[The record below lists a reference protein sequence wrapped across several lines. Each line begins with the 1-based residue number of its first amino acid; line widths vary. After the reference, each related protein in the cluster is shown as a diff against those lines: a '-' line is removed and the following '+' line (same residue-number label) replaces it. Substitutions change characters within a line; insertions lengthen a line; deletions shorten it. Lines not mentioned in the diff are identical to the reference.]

1 MVNDDGGNQGVGR
14 KSGVVAVEFWMTNQ
28 LVAVPLT
35 GTGGKYTEGKTPDK
49 GENNS
54 SVTGPEIIYW
64 PRKFWLGL
72 EFVFELGFC

>member
-35 GTGGKYTEGKTPDK
+35 GIGGKYTEGKTPDN

-54 SVTGPEIIYW
+54 SVTGPEINNW
-64 PRKFWLGL
+64 AR
-72 EFVFELGFC
+72 

>member
-1 MVNDDGGNQGVGR
+1 MVNDDGGNQGGGR
-14 KSGVVAVEFWMTNQ
+14 KSDVVAVEFWMTNQ

-64 PRKFWLGL
+64 PRKYWLGL

>member
-1 MVNDDGGNQGVGR
+1 MVNDDGGNQGGGR
-14 KSGVVAVEFWMTNQ
+14 KSDVVAVEFWMTNQ

-54 SVTGPEIIYW
+54 SVISRRLFIDPESI
-64 PRKFWLGL
+64 G
-72 EFVFELGFC
+72 

>member
-1 MVNDDGGNQGVGR
+1 
-14 KSGVVAVEFWMTNQ
+14 MTNQ

-54 SVTGPEIIYW
+54 SVTGPEIIY
-64 PRKFWLGL
+64 
-72 EFVFELGFC
+72 